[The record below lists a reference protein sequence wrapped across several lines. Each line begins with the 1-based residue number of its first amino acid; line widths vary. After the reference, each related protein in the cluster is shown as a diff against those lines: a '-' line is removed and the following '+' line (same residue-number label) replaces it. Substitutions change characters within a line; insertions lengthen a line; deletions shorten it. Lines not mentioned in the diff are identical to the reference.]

1 MTKYNL
7 TEKKGQA
14 AYCKHIRKEMIDKLS
29 KKIKYIIVNKKKYKD
44 KDFSAR
50 QLASDIGTNSRYV
63 SAVIRICFG
72 CNYSEFVNK
81 YRIEEAVSIL
91 ENEKFDVLTMCD
103 VSDLVGFANRQSF
116 YAAFFKFKGM
126 SPCDYK
132 KQRNR

>member
-1 MTKYNL
+1 
-7 TEKKGQA
+7 
-14 AYCKHIRKEMIDKLS
+14 MIDKLS

-91 ENEKFDVLTMCD
+91 ENEKFDGLTMCD

>member
-14 AYCKHIRKEMIDKLS
+14 AYCKHSRKEMIDKLS

-91 ENEKFDVLTMCD
+91 ENEKFDGLTMCD